1 MNCNEMTEL
10 YKAAYIVREGNNYNA
25 ADKIYKLFV
34 DTVKNDL
41 KRGTP
46 VSSFEV
52 TLTAVLDMIECDAAT
67 IDRIAVLNYLRELC
81 YGEGYRFTVYSDNDY
96 FEIDGWVKDQEEE

>member
-1 MNCNEMTEL
+1 MTEL
-10 YKAAYIVREGNNYNA
+10 YKAAYIVREGNNHDA
-25 ADKIYKLFV
+25 ADKVYKLFI

-46 VSSFEV
+46 VSSFET
-52 TLTAVLDMIECDAAT
+52 TLTAALDMVGCDVAT

-81 YGEGYRFTVYSDNDY
+81 NIEGYRFVVYSDNNY